1 MAKIPVI
8 KPEQII
14 DIQVNGSFFTRVQV
28 LLMYLLEGREPKET
42 IEIMNDVAANNIK
55 SPIHAHVQTVSAL
68 LSEIESQ
75 ARNSGF
81 IEEIDFE
88 PNLDDNA

>member
-1 MAKIPVI
+1 
-8 KPEQII
+8 
-14 DIQVNGSFFTRVQV
+14 
-28 LLMYLLEGREPKET
+28 MYLLEGREPKET